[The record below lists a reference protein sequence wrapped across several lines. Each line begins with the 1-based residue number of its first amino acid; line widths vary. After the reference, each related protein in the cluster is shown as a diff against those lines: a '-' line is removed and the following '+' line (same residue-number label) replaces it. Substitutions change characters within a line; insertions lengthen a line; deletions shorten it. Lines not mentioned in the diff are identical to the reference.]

1 MEEFILSNEERMRIF
16 KVLCEHKRLTFNA
29 LARSVVLRSNKLSYQ
44 LKLMLERG
52 FLVHEQEEYSLSLE
66 AERLIPYFS
75 QIFKKEVGVL
85 PVILGIV
92 RNQEKILLIQR
103 KKLPYKGYW
112 SIFGGKQINGET
124 IPQTIEREILE
135 EAHLPAHF
143 AKYNGILYERLGE
156 KQGDTARF
164 KHSFLFIVTTLI
176 AATFEIREGNEGMV
190 SWFDFEDVLQGKVRI
205 IPSDQVILSKYHD
218 KETNVEHIVMH
229 EKDEELSLAQTINTS

>member
-85 PVILGIV
+85 PVVLGIV
-92 RNQEKILLIQR
+92 RNQEKILLIKR
-103 KKLPYKGYW
+103 RKLPYKDYW
-112 SIFGGKQINGET
+112 ALFGGKQINGET

-135 EAHLPAHF
+135 EA
-143 AKYNGILYERLGE
+143 
-156 KQGDTARF
+156 
-164 KHSFLFIVTTLI
+164 
-176 AATFEIREGNEGMV
+176 
-190 SWFDFEDVLQGKVRI
+190 
-205 IPSDQVILSKYHD
+205 
-218 KETNVEHIVMH
+218 
-229 EKDEELSLAQTINTS
+229 